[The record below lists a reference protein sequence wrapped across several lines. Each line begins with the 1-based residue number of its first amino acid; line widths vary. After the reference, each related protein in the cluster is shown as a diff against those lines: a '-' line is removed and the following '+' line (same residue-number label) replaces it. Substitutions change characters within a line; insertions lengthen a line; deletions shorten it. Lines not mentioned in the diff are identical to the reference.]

1 VKLDYNVCDQKNRLK
16 GYTMKLHF
24 KFTLIFFVSL
34 LGACGGG
41 GGSGSLTA
49 ASYSLEGF
57 AAKGTLKFAT
67 VEVYKLD
74 SNGNQTL
81 VKSGE
86 TLDDGTYKIPDVGVT
101 AGQKYIIKIKPNI
114 RTVHVD
120 ELLGNQTLPADF
132 ELTAFTQTDSA
143 TTTASVTPF
152 SHMMVEAAKNA
163 QGGLTAANISQAQI
177 TITELL
183 GFNPITVAK
192 NDGVS
197 NDAKKLI
204 VLLTAVS
211 QMAKDGA
218 FGCTSGAAA
227 DKTKCVINALAAGTS
242 STSLKLET
250 RLGSQTFNVSCVIAT
265 AISKTLQ
272 DAKFQSQS
280 PLLAQVLN
288 KFKCG

>member
-1 VKLDYNVCDQKNRLK
+1 
-16 GYTMKLHF
+16 
-24 KFTLIFFVSL
+24 
-34 LGACGGG
+34 
-41 GGSGSLTA
+41 
-49 ASYSLEGF
+49 
-57 AAKGTLKFAT
+57 
-67 VEVYKLD
+67 
-74 SNGNQTL
+74 
-81 VKSGE
+81 
-86 TLDDGTYKIPDVGVT
+86 
-101 AGQKYIIKIKPNI
+101 
-114 RTVHVD
+114 
-120 ELLGNQTLPADF
+120 
-132 ELTAFTQTDSA
+132 
-143 TTTASVTPF
+143 
-152 SHMMVEAAKNA
+152 MMVEAAKNA

-218 FGCTSGAAA
+218 FGCTSGAAP

-250 RLGSQTFNVSCVIAT
+250 RLGSQTFIVSCVIAT

-288 KFKCG
+288 KFNCG

>member
-1 VKLDYNVCDQKNRLK
+1 
-16 GYTMKLHF
+16 MKLHF
-24 KFTLIFFVSL
+24 KAMPIFFVWL
-34 LGACGGG
+34 LVACGGG
-41 GGSGSLTA
+41 GGSGALTA
-49 ASYSLEGF
+49 TSYSLEGF

-67 VEVYKLD
+67 VEVYRLD

-86 TLDDGTYKIPDVGVT
+86 TLDDGTYKISVGVT
-101 AGQKYIIKIKPNI
+101 AGQKYIIKIKPNS

-183 GFNPITVAK
+183 GFNPITIAK

-218 FGCTSGAAA
+218 LGCTSGAAA

-250 RLGSQTFNVSCVIAT
+250 RLGSQTFNVSCVIAI

-288 KFKCG
+288 KFNCG

>member
-1 VKLDYNVCDQKNRLK
+1 MSRILHNEDGFEQSIGRNYNESKNEIH
-16 GYTMKLHF
+16 Y
-24 KFTLIFFVSL
+24 
-34 LGACGGG
+34 
-41 GGSGSLTA
+41 
-49 ASYSLEGF
+49 
-57 AAKGTLKFAT
+57 
-67 VEVYKLD
+67 
-74 SNGNQTL
+74 
-81 VKSGE
+81 
-86 TLDDGTYKIPDVGVT
+86 P
-101 AGQKYIIKIKPNI
+101 
-114 RTVHVD
+114 
-120 ELLGNQTLPADF
+120 
-132 ELTAFTQTDSA
+132 
-143 TTTASVTPF
+143 
-152 SHMMVEAAKNA
+152 SHQN
-163 QGGLTAANISQAQI
+163 LYNNISQAQI

-218 FGCTSGAAA
+218 LGCTSGAAA

-242 STSLKLET
+242 STGLKLET

>member
-1 VKLDYNVCDQKNRLK
+1 
-16 GYTMKLHF
+16 MKLHF

-34 LGACGGG
+34 FVACGGG
-41 GGSGSLTA
+41 GEPGSLTA

-67 VEVYKLD
+67 VEVYRLD

-86 TLDDGTYKIPDVGVT
+86 TLDDGTYKISDVGVT
-101 AGQKYIIKIKPNI
+101 AGQKYIIKIKPNS
-114 RTVHVD
+114 RTIHVD
-120 ELLGNQTLPADF
+120 ELLGNQILPADF
-132 ELTAFTQTDSA
+132 VMTAFAQTDSA

-152 SHMMVEAAKNA
+152 SHMIVEAAKNA
-163 QGGLTAANISQAQI
+163 QGGLTAANISQAQR
-177 TITELL
+177 TIIELL
-183 GFNPITVAK
+183 GFNPITLAR
-192 NDGVS
+192 NDGIS
-197 NDAKKLI
+197 KDELI
-204 VLLTAVS
+204 LKVLLTAVS

-227 DKTKCVINALAAGTS
+227 DKTKCVINALAAATS

-250 RLGSQTFNVSCVIAT
+250 SLGSQTFNVSCVISN

-272 DAKFQSQS
+272 DSKFQSQS
-280 PLLAQVLN
+280 TLLAQVLN
-288 KFKCG
+288 KFNCG

>member
-1 VKLDYNVCDQKNRLK
+1 
-16 GYTMKLHF
+16 MKLHF

-34 LGACGGG
+34 LVACGGG
-41 GGSGSLTA
+41 GEPGSLTA

-67 VEVYKLD
+67 VEVYRLD

-86 TLDDGTYKIPDVGVT
+86 TLEDGTYKISDVGVT
-101 AGQKYIIKIKPNI
+101 AGQNYIIKIKPNS

-132 ELTAFTQTDSA
+132 VMTAFAQTDNA

-152 SHMMVEAAKNA
+152 SHMIVEAAKNA
-163 QGGLTAANISQAQI
+163 QGGLTAANISQAQR
-177 TITELL
+177 TIIELL

-218 FGCTSGAAA
+218 FGCTSGSAA

-288 KFKCG
+288 KFNCG

>member
-1 VKLDYNVCDQKNRLK
+1 
-16 GYTMKLHF
+16 MKLRL

-34 LGACGGG
+34 LVACGGG

-86 TLDDGTYKIPDVGVT
+86 TLDDGAYKISDVGVT
-101 AGQKYIIKIKPNI
+101 AGQIYIIKIKPNS

-120 ELLGNQTLPADF
+120 ELLGNQTLPTDF
-132 ELTAFTQTDSA
+132 VMTAITQTDNA

-152 SHMMVEAAKNA
+152 SHMMAEAAKNA
-163 QGGLTAANISQAQI
+163 QGGLTAANISQAQR
-177 TITELL
+177 TIIELL
-183 GFNPITVAK
+183 GFNPITLAR
-192 NDGVS
+192 NDGIS
-197 NDAKKLI
+197 KDELI
-204 VLLTAVS
+204 LKVLLTAVS

-242 STSLKLET
+242 STSLNLET
-250 RLGSQTFNVSCVIAT
+250 RLGSQTFNVSCVIAN

-288 KFKCG
+288 KFNCG